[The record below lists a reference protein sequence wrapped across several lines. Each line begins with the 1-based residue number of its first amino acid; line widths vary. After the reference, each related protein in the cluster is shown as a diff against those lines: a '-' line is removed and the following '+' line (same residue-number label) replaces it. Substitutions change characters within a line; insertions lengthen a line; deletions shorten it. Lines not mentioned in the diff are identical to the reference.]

1 MVTLLTVCIIEAAI
15 IAALV
20 YACKVLWDGWQNAS
34 ADIEPIEWED
44 WADDR

>member
-1 MVTLLTVCIIEAAI
+1 MVTLWTVCIIEAAI

-20 YACKVLWDGWQNAS
+20 YACKVLWDGWTDAS

-44 WADDR
+44 WNDR

>member
-20 YACKVLWDGWQNAS
+20 YACKVLWNGWTDAS

-44 WADDR
+44 WDDR